1 MIILNKSIPNIK
13 FPKTIYYQNQIHI
26 FGLKSLCVDKTNN
39 ISKFIVVHNIYDL
52 EFNLLLNNNLSN
64 KFPNDK
70 SILIWNIEELS
81 DAFKF
86 LIEYKSI
93 DTKTHSSQYYH
104 YYIEKNSINT
114 INTINTNTNKTY
126 FNIINIEKLQLEN
139 HLIFNYSFNTNKTD
153 KIILSSEITKDE
165 DRPDYYWGKYLFTFY
180 SPSLDNKII
189 PQFDKIVNYQKDKGH
204 IIHSILNKGDYYWIL
219 FSIRHV
225 INNNNDII
233 SINNDNNTKYYYQI
247 YESTTTDF
255 KTFKNTKKVN
265 IINNISNSKWYCYPN
280 IIIIDDKYYVLINQD
295 DFGKEKETL
304 IGTIN
309 I

>member
-1 MIILNKSIPNIK
+1 MIILNKSISNIK
-13 FPKTIYYQNQIHI
+13 FAKTIYFQNQIHI
-26 FGLKSLCVDKTNN
+26 FGLKSVCVDKKNN
-39 ISKFIVVHNIYDL
+39 INKFIVIHNIYDL
-52 EFNLLLNNNLSN
+52 EFNLLISNNLSH
-64 KFPNDK
+64 KFPLNK

-81 DAFKF
+81 DTFKF

-93 DTKTHSSQYYH
+93 DSNTHSCQYYH
-104 YYIEKNSINT
+104 YYIEKISINT
-114 INTINTNTNKTY
+114 INTNKAY
-126 FNIINIEKLQLEN
+126 FHIINIEKLELEN
-139 HLIFNYSFNTNKTD
+139 HLIFNHNFNINKTN

-180 SPSLDNKII
+180 FSSLDNKII

-204 IIHSILNKGDYYWIL
+204 IIHSILDSGNYYWIL

-280 IIIIDDKYYVLINQD
+280 VINIDDKYYVLINQD
-295 DFGKEKETL
+295 DFGKEKDTL